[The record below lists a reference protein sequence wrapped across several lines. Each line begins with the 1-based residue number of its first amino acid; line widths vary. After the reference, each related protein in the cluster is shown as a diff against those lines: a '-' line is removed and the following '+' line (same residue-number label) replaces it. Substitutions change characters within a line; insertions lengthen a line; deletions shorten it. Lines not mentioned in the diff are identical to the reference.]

1 MVKST
6 VSSNWTLTI
15 KMFWQWHFK
24 TRVNQWRFSVTTHF
38 LQGPSLP
45 ASLMISAIQYTLVER
60 LVSELTTSTLTPSSM
75 SPQHF
80 PIGAW
85 KSPEERSKSLHSTV
99 RNQVSQ
105 QNQQHFDSHAWNSWL
120 VLQLCYCYRCTDP
133 SQSSLQ
139 GPLQGT
145 RCRLEP
151 VDNNT
156 GRQHHSSVEAHQL
169 LIWTGSVDLLG
180 IGRKQPTLPWEAVS
194 AKLLLF
200 LLVVCP
206 KLGF

>member
-1 MVKST
+1 M
-6 VSSNWTLTI
+6 NL
-15 KMFWQWHFK
+15 FRHDPF
-24 TRVNQWRFSVTTHF
+24 
-38 LQGPSLP
+38 PAAPLP

-85 KSPEERSKSLHSTV
+85 KGPEEKTKWLHYIVT
-99 RNQVSQ
+99 NQVS
-105 QNQQHFDSHAWNSWL
+105 QQHFDSHAWNSSL
-120 VLQLCYCYRCTDP
+120 ALQLCYCYRCTDP

-145 RCRLEP
+145 RRRLEP
-151 VDNNT
+151 VNNNT
-156 GRQHHSSVEAHQL
+156 GQQHHSNVKAYQL

-180 IGRKQPTLPWEAVS
+180 IGHKQPTLPWEAVS

-206 KLGF
+206 KNEFE